1 MQKTTMIKI
10 YALVGAVSLLAA
22 PNVFASFDG
31 TLSFGSAG
39 AYQNGGGGEFNV
51 TTSGLGNFVTFCI
64 EHNEEISL
72 PSGPYNY
79 KINTGSVKGGVSGA
93 TTTDP
98 NTLLPMDNISIG
110 TAWLYSQF
118 RAGTLTKANGSGSY
132 YDASTRFANA
142 GDLQNAI
149 WFLEGEGGVNNGY
162 VSLAQ
167 QFAGA
172 GNLSLLQVEADS
184 LGAYGVVALN
194 LFTGGN
200 NTPQNPGGFNQD
212 QLGLVPVPEAST
224 MIAGAL
230 LLLPLGASALRI
242 VRRGRKV

>member
-1 MQKTTMIKI
+1 MKKTIMTKVC
-10 YALVGAVSLLAA
+10 ALAGAVSLLAA
-22 PNVFASFDG
+22 SNVFAGFDG
-31 TLSFGSAG
+31 TLNFGSAG
-39 AYQNGGGGEFNV
+39 PYQNGGGGEFNV
-51 TTSGLGNFVTFCI
+51 TTSGLGSFVTFCI
-64 EHNEEISL
+64 EENETISL

-118 RAGTLTKANGSGSY
+118 RAGILTKANGTGSY
-132 YDASTRFANA
+132 YDAATRFANA

-149 WFLEGEGGVNNGY
+149 WFLEGEGGANNGY

-167 QFAGA
+167 QFAGS
-172 GNLSLLQVEADS
+172 GNLTLAQAEADS

-194 LFTGGN
+194 LFTGGSD
-200 NTPQNPGGFNQD
+200 TPQDPGSVHQD
-212 QLGLVPVPEAST
+212 QLAIVPEAST

-230 LLLPLGASALRI
+230 LLLPLGASTLRI
-242 VRRGRKV
+242 VRKNRGA